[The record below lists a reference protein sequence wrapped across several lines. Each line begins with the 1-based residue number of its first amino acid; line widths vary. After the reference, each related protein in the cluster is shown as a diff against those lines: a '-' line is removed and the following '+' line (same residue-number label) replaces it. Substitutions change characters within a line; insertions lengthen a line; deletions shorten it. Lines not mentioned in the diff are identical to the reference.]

1 MFELAG
7 WNVCAEAVNGKE
19 AVAMARE
26 LEPDIIVLD
35 LSMPDMNGLTAGL
48 ILKDIFPKT
57 PLILFTSFASVVSTK
72 DLQRAGFSALIDK
85 SDAGKLVATAQ
96 SLVGAAE
103 CGALGACET
112 PTRIDDAAIV
122 LRPSGC

>member
-1 MFELAG
+1 MRTMFERAG

-96 SLVGAAE
+96 SLVGAA
-103 CGALGACET
+103 
-112 PTRIDDAAIV
+112 
-122 LRPSGC
+122 

>member
-19 AVAMARE
+19 AFAMARE

-48 ILKDIFPKT
+48 ILKDIFPN
-57 PLILFTSFASVVSTK
+57 P
-72 DLQRAGFSALIDK
+72 
-85 SDAGKLVATAQ
+85 
-96 SLVGAAE
+96 
-103 CGALGACET
+103 
-112 PTRIDDAAIV
+112 P
-122 LRPSGC
+122 